1 VSPVNGLIQVAHGS
15 VYIPQSYNY
24 LCVETMR
31 DIERDNYIIRSALTF
46 STHIFHPLARMDAYL
61 HLLFVTY
68 AHMEVVIQMNRCIR
82 MWEQF
87 SVIGNY
93 SDVVMSYV
101 YLLI

>member
-1 VSPVNGLIQVAHGS
+1 
-15 VYIPQSYNY
+15 
-24 LCVETMR
+24 
-31 DIERDNYIIRSALTF
+31 
-46 STHIFHPLARMDAYL
+46 MDAYL